1 MRQIFPQCRS
11 GVVKV
16 GSTFGQFADIVS
28 ATAGNQWRPFMAAG
42 SVLAFWV
49 VALLLIV
56 VPGADWAFTLSA
68 GLRGKSVLPAV
79 SGLVAGYAA
88 VTAVVAAGVGA
99 LVAGSPAVLTG
110 LTIVG
115 GLYLMWHGAVTF
127 AKPSAP
133 TAVPDA
139 PAGTDWSTFVKG
151 VGVSG
156 LNPKGLLIFLALLP
170 RFTNPH
176 ERWPVAGQIGVLG
189 LAFMVTC
196 AVFYF
201 VLGSVARTVLHARPV
216 VARTVSRFSGAV
228 IVVIGATL
236 LVDHFIA

>member
-1 MRQIFPQCRS
+1 
-11 GVVKV
+11 
-16 GSTFGQFADIVS
+16 
-28 ATAGNQWRPFMAAG
+28 MAVG
-42 SVLAFWV
+42 SVLAFWL

-56 VPGADWAFTLSA
+56 VPGADWAFAISA
-68 GLRGKSVLPAV
+68 GLRGHSVLPAV

-99 LVAGSPAVLTG
+99 LVAGSPAILTG

-115 GLYLMWHGAVTF
+115 GLYLMWHGAMMF
-127 AKPSAP
+127 AKPATPS
-133 TAVPDA
+133 TLEAV

-170 RFTNPH
+170 QFTNPH
-176 ERWPVAGQIGVLG
+176 AQWPVAGQIGLLG
-189 LAFMVTC
+189 LAFMATC

-201 VLGSVARTVLHARPV
+201 VLGSIARTVLHARPV
-216 VARTVSRFSGAV
+216 VARVVSRCSGAAMV
-228 IVVIGATL
+228 AIGVAL
-236 LVDHFIA
+236 LVDHFIG

>member
-1 MRQIFPQCRS
+1 
-11 GVVKV
+11 
-16 GSTFGQFADIVS
+16 
-28 ATAGNQWRPFMAAG
+28 MAAS
-42 SVLAFWV
+42 SVLAFWL

-56 VPGADWAFTLSA
+56 VPGADWAFTISA
-68 GLRGKSVLPAV
+68 GLRGHSVLPAV

-88 VTAVVAAGVGA
+88 VTVVVAAGVGA
-99 LVAGSPAVLTG
+99 LVASSPAILTG

-115 GLYLMWHGAVTF
+115 GLYLMWHGAMTF
-127 AKPSAP
+127 AKPSTPSALE
-133 TAVPDA
+133 AV

-170 RFTNPH
+170 QFTNPH

-189 LAFMVTC
+189 LAFMATC

-201 VLGSVARTVLHARPV
+201 VLGSIARTVLHTRP
-216 VARTVSRFSGAV
+216 AAGRAVSRFSGAAMV
-228 IVVIGATL
+228 AIGAAL
-236 LVDHFIA
+236 LIDRFIG